1 MCSLQIKVGL
11 GFVLFETEA
20 RGNSDV
26 ACLHFPTD
34 DPSAFEPSSDMP
46 IKDGLGLNQP
56 ISQTASHELR
66 ITQRSSLL
74 CRVFASSLL

>member
-1 MCSLQIKVGL
+1 MCSLQIEVEL

-26 ACLHFPTD
+26 GFFTFSH
-34 DPSAFEPSSDMP
+34 PSAFEPSSDMH

-56 ISQTASHELR
+56 INQTATSHELR

-74 CRVFASSLL
+74 CRVFASTLW